1 MNEKNKTS
9 QNLVDN
15 TWFKVIGVGGV
26 AIALAVM
33 MFSCASP
40 GVTKHSNVE
49 GAKAFTPSS
58 AVDASISAESSALY
72 HYLMGQVAG
81 IHSGLAEQQGD
92 QNKGVALINIAIP
105 NLVQANEYLN
115 DAKLA
120 EQTAKTALF
129 AKRYED
135 AQKSAQRWVALQ
147 PLRSKPYQL
156 AAIIEMEQKNYE
168 AAAVYLNQVIG
179 VDNSPEQGE
188 KTVLALLNTVKNPD
202 DVIGVAD
209 ALALQRPSS
218 AMPALASARAWLD
231 KGEYERA
238 LPYLDE
244 ALAKDAG
251 VIEAILL
258 KTDVLERTEPSEV
271 AVRFLGHQLELQPSN
286 TILRSAYADLLSQSE
301 QYAKASEQ
309 YTQLLSDGKRDALS
323 DVPVLMRLAQ
333 VALQQNHG
341 DKAVVYLKRILNIK
355 HKDEHYARALPNVYY
370 RLGMAYE
377 MQENWPQ
384 AMNAYQ
390 SLQSLEAS
398 DAWLKDTTLVRMVI
412 VDLQQKKFKQAKVNL
427 DKLGVA
433 VKSWQAQNKQQS
445 PPESYAEG
453 EDLVEQLSIE
463 WHQLETEW
471 YTRQNNH
478 EKAYVSINRGLDA
491 HPESFDLRYTRSL
504 VAEQLGHIEQAVSD
518 LEALLKQRPDSPD
531 VKNALGYTLANKTQ
545 QYERAHG
552 LIKEALDELPN
563 SYAVMDSM
571 GWVLFKQGKL
581 SEAESYLRKAY
592 ERSKDAEVSAHLFEV
607 LWVQNK
613 QSQAMQILHKALAEN
628 PNNEVLNKT
637 KDRLVN

>member
-1 MNEKNKTS
+1 MNQKYKTS
-9 QNLVDN
+9 QNLVNN
-15 TWFKVIGVGGV
+15 TRRKVIGVGGV
-26 AIALAVM
+26 AITLAVM
-33 MFSCASP
+33 MFGCASSR
-40 GVTKHSNVE
+40 VTEHSNVV
-49 GAKAFTPSS
+49 GADAFTPSG

-92 QNKGVALINIAIP
+92 QDKGIALINIAIP

-135 AQKSAQRWVALQ
+135 AQKSVQRWVRLQ

-156 AAIIEMEQKNYE
+156 AAVVEMAQKNYE
-168 AAAVYLNQVIG
+168 SAAVYLNQVIG

-218 AMPALASARAWLD
+218 AMPALASARAWLA
-231 KGEYERA
+231 KGAYERA

-244 ALAKDAG
+244 VLAKDAG

-258 KTDVLERTEPSEV
+258 KADVLERTESIDV
-271 AVRFLGHQLELQPSN
+271 AVRFLSHQLELQPSN
-286 TILRSAYADLLSQSE
+286 TVLRGAYAEFLSQSE

-309 YTQLLSDGKRDALS
+309 YIQLLSNDKKDALS
-323 DVPVLMRLAQ
+323 DAPVLMRLAQ
-333 VALQQNHG
+333 ISLQQNQG
-341 DKAVVYLKRILNIK
+341 DKAVVYLKRILNLDN
-355 HKDEHYARALPNVYY
+355 KDEHHARMLPNVYY

-377 MQENWPQ
+377 MQKNWPQ
-384 AMNAYQ
+384 AMDAYQ
-390 SLQSLEAS
+390 SLQSLKAS
-398 DAWLKDTTLVRMVI
+398 DAWLKDTTLVRMVV

-433 VKSWQAQNKQQS
+433 VKSWQAQSKQQS
-445 PPESYAEG
+445 LSESYAES
-453 EDLVEQLSIE
+453 ENLVKQLSIE
-463 WHQLETEW
+463 WHQLKTEW
-471 YTRQNNH
+471 YTRQNDHNN
-478 EKAYVSINRGLDA
+478 AYVSINQGLDA
-491 HPESFDLRYTRSL
+491 YPNSFDLRYTRSL
-504 VAEQLGHIEQAVSD
+504 VAERLGHIEQAVSD

-545 QYERAHG
+545 QYERAHA

-581 SEAESYLRKAY
+581 SEAESYLRQAY
-592 ERSKDAEVSAHLFEV
+592 EQSKDAEVSAHLFEV

-613 QSQAMQILHKALAEN
+613 QSQAMQVLHRALSEN
-628 PNNEVLNKT
+628 PNNAVLNEAKN
-637 KDRLVN
+637 RLVD